1 MVVTWNSVL
10 LIDPMVGGKRVKEY
24 FQIVYDYRK
33 QTWVFNYAK
42 GMAGYETF
50 IGYRIN
56 GTEMVGD
63 IFAEQLSLAD
73 YTVKL
78 DAVVVPKPPVIPPPH
93 NPMGPVEPKPKP
105 KPPWTPK
112 TWQTV
117 YEDNTTR
124 LQKLR

>member
-1 MVVTWNSVL
+1 MVTWNSVL
-10 LIDPMVGGKRVKEY
+10 LVDPMVGGKRVKEY
-24 FQIVYDYRK
+24 FQIVYDYK
-33 QTWVFNYAK
+33 MQTWVFNYAK

-63 IFAEQLSLAD
+63 IFAEQLSLAN

-78 DAVVVPKPPVIPPPH
+78 DAVVVPKPPVEPPVIE
-93 NPMGPVEPKPKP
+93 PVPLKP

-117 YEDNTTR
+117 YEAASYR
-124 LQKLR
+124 VQELR

>member
-1 MVVTWNSVL
+1 ML
-10 LIDPMVGGKRVKEY
+10 LVDPMVGGKRVKEY
-24 FQIVYDYRK
+24 FQIVYDYK
-33 QTWVFNYAK
+33 MQTWVFNYAK

-63 IFAEQLSLAD
+63 IFAEQLSLAN

-78 DAVVVPKPPVIPPPH
+78 DAVVVPKPPVEPPVIE
-93 NPMGPVEPKPKP
+93 PVPPKP